1 LQREAKESD
10 ESLNT
15 LINQILRFETEFAAT
30 ARKIGTQAIT
40 RRTYRSLLE
49 AMDDEEIARA
59 GRTAG
64 ANTPKD
70 FIESKYGHIN
80 LENVLNFLRVFSVYG
95 RSWDY
100 TETTHE
106 DKTTIVL
113 NHIMGRKYSLF
124 TASYMASLFETIRL
138 EPRISTS
145 ESSVIIELSGTRA

>member
-1 LQREAKESD
+1 MRGRRAGRRTSLTEKTVAASIRVNEKVYSELQREAKESD

-64 ANTPKD
+64 ANTPK
-70 FIESKYGHIN
+70 
-80 LENVLNFLRVFSVYG
+80 
-95 RSWDY
+95 
-100 TETTHE
+100 
-106 DKTTIVL
+106 
-113 NHIMGRKYSLF
+113 
-124 TASYMASLFETIRL
+124 
-138 EPRISTS
+138 
-145 ESSVIIELSGTRA
+145 